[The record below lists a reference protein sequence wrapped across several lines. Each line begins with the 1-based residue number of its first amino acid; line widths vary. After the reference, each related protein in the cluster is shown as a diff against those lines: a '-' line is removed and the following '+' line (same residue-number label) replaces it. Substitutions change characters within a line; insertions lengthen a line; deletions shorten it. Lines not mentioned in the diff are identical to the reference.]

1 MVCQSALATKGN
13 QRFAFSMCCAFPL
26 YKHSVFSGTWS
37 DQNDNAEGN
46 AKKVL
51 KLLNH
56 FVMIESHTTVST
68 LLFLVLVMVHNKWDV
83 DRI

>member
-1 MVCQSALATKGN
+1 MVSQSALATKGN

-46 AKKVL
+46 AKIVL

-56 FVMIESHTTVST
+56 FGVIEIHTTVST
-68 LLFLVLVMVHNKWDV
+68 LFVIFSSSYDT
-83 DRI
+83 